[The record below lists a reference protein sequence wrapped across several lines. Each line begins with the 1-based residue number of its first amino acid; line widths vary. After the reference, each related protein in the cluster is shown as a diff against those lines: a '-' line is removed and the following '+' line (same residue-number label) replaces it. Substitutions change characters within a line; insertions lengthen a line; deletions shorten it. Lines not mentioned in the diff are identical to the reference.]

1 MRQLRLL
8 SAVTAL
14 SLAIAACG
22 GRKEPETLLGYV
34 PADTP
39 YVFAN
44 IDPVPKAYIDAM
56 ADKMAPIA
64 SLYEDMIKDALAK
77 LAKEPADD
85 PAIPVV
91 KAILEELQ
99 GKISLAGME
108 SIGLSSQAHIAMYG
122 VGLVPVVRA
131 ELKDPAAF
139 QAFIGR
145 VEKRAGQPLLAFKV
159 GDQSYWRIGKEGE
172 EMAGL
177 MAIAEGDLV
186 LSLMPAKPSNELLE
200 RLLGV
205 TLPEESLADEHKLQ
219 DLNKQYGFTP
229 NGSGYID
236 MVRVMQSLVEEK
248 TGIEKEFVAAIGS
261 KDELPTPECKAE
273 LLGIAANMP
282 RFAFGYTKL
291 DEQQVDML
299 ALLELKPELAK
310 PLAAIPAPVPGLGA
324 PTDSVFDFGFSL
336 DVQKMV
342 DFANAQ
348 AAAVAATPYK
358 CADLADLNTGFAEL
372 RTSMANPGLMMAAP
386 ALKGARAVVTRF
398 EMPAGGAIKGSF
410 KGNLTVGDFAS
421 VDKLNA
427 ADFLKWKSLYFG
439 GMDIR
444 LSPMAVSIDDIA
456 LTDFYTRLILD
467 AKGGLNIREITAQR
481 AAQQKAAEDAAKT
494 NGQAAAQPAP
504 GVAVAK
510 VAPPAEPP
518 MPLSIK
524 RITLQG
530 GNIAYS
536 DRFIKPNY
544 DANLTGM
551 GGRFVGLS
559 SDPNTVAELDLR
571 GKVDNAA
578 PVEVVG
584 KLNPFRQDR
593 ALDIKASVKDFELSS
608 VSTYAAKY
616 VGYGI
621 EKGKLSAALNYK
633 IEDRKLTAT
642 NQVFLDQLTFGDRVE
657 SPSALKLPVLL
668 AVSRAIGETMIVVM
682 AAGLSARLTA
692 NPLEAVTTVTVQI
705 VTLLVGDQEF
715 DSPKTLAAF
724 ALGLALFVVTLILN
738 IVALRIVKKYREQ
751 YE

>member
-122 VGLVPVVRA
+122 VGLVPVIRA

-398 EMPAGGAIKGSF
+398 EMPAGGEPIVEGTLLIASDNPQSLVALA
-410 KGNLTVGDFAS
+410 GNFAPQ
-421 VDKLNA
+421 VTALG
-427 ADFLKWKSLYFG
+427 LK
-439 GMDIR
+439 
-444 LSPMAVSIDDIA
+444 
-456 LTDFYTRLILD
+456 
-467 AKGGLNIREITAQR
+467 
-481 AAQQKAAEDAAKT
+481 
-494 NGQAAAQPAP
+494 P
-504 GVAVAK
+504 GA
-510 VAPPAEPP
+510 PP
-518 MPLSIK
+518 MPL
-524 RITLQG
+524 
-530 GNIAYS
+530 
-536 DRFIKPNY
+536 P
-544 DANLTGM
+544 
-551 GGRFVGLS
+551 
-559 SDPNTVAELDLR
+559 AELAPPGTPPMYAAMTDKALAFAV
-571 GKVDNAA
+571 GANQESTLPGVLGAA
-578 PVEVVG
+578 PG
-584 KLNPFRQDR
+584 TPPPL
-593 ALDIKASVKDFELSS
+593 
-608 VSTYAAKY
+608 
-616 VGYGI
+616 
-621 EKGKLSAALNYK
+621 
-633 IEDRKLTAT
+633 
-642 NQVFLDQLTFGDRVE
+642 LTFGYGGKFFEAIADAGMMGLADKSDEERAE
-657 SPSALKLPVLL
+657 AERGLKLMKDLYGRMLAHLDVSVLL
-668 AVSRAIGETMIVVM
+668 TERGVEMRQTMKM
-682 AAGLSARLTA
+682 
-692 NPLEAVTTVTVQI
+692 
-705 VTLLVGDQEF
+705 
-715 DSPKTLAAF
+715 K
-724 ALGLALFVVTLILN
+724 
-738 IVALRIVKKYREQ
+738 
-751 YE
+751 